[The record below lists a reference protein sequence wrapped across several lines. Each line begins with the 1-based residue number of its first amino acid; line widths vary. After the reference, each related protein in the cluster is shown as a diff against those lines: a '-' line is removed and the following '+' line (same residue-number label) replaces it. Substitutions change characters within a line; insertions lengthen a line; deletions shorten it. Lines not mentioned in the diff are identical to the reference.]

1 MRIRPSYKAIL
12 DSIISNKIRIILI
25 IIFQTISALCENII
39 LVLTFNVLA
48 IIQNKSFDVNN
59 EEINFGEKFTN
70 LLNYIGFDPSLLLF
84 LKLLLLIAFIQALVR
99 YLESI
104 NVAYICAW
112 VGERINKDIARIIL
126 FGDYERINS
135 LRTGQLLNISLT
147 CPDALTYQIKIISD
161 TIVCLF
167 YIFVYSQIL
176 ITLSFKEF
184 IVSSVTL
191 SIVALVQILTQKKV
205 KLRSSETNSSKSSVG
220 NIISEMI
227 KSIKYV
233 KSSGSMNL
241 ISKKLNFS
249 TKDMKRKYVKER
261 MLTDII
267 NPLSI
272 FITISILVFIIYIF
286 TYSANKTNLLLPTV
300 GIFIVSIQRLAGKV
314 SDLGRLNTLFNQNS
328 GKLEIYNKL
337 VEDYNNS
344 NEDEFR
350 KEIKEFNLI
359 NKDKHIENINFKN
372 VYYKYP
378 DRIKWILKDLTFQA
392 EIGDIIGFVGK
403 SGTGKSTILN
413 IISGLLLPKRGDYL
427 INKIEN
433 INYQTFSE
441 KHVAYVSQD
450 AYLIPGTIFENI
462 IWDQKPDLKKA
473 INCMKIIDSI
483 NLLNT
488 LKDGYKT
495 IVGEGGKKLSSG
507 QTQLI
512 CIARAIYKNSSIL
525 ILDEATNALDAS
537 TEKNTFVNLKKLA
550 KNKIIFI
557 VSHNVENIKFCNKIF
572 LLKNCMIERQA
583 SYSELLKNYQ
593 DVDFS

>member
-1 MRIRPSYKAIL
+1 MLSDNFKFT
-12 DSIISNKIRIILI
+12 LI
-25 IIFQTISALCENII
+25 IIFQIISALCENTL
-39 LVLTFNVLA
+39 LVLTYNVLA
-48 IIQNKSFDVNN
+48 IIQNKNFDVNN
-59 EEINFGEKFTN
+59 QEINFGEKFIN
-70 LLNYIGFDPSLLLF
+70 FIDYIGFDISLILF

-112 VGERINKDIARIIL
+112 VGERINKDIAKIIL
-126 FGDYERINS
+126 YGNYEKINS
-135 LRTGQLLNISLT
+135 LRTGKLLNISLT

-176 ITLSFKEF
+176 ITLSLKEF
-184 IVSSVTL
+184 IVSSATL
-191 SIVALVQILTQKKV
+191 SIVAFVQLLTQKKV
-205 KLRSSETNSSKSSVG
+205 KSRSSETNSSKSSVG

-233 KSSGSMNL
+233 KSSGSMKL

-249 TKDMKRKYVKER
+249 TKDMKSKYVKER
-261 MLTDII
+261 MLTDIV

-272 FITISILVFIIYIF
+272 FITVSILVFIIYIF
-286 TYSANKTNLLLPTV
+286 TNSVNESNLLLPTV

-314 SDLGRLNTLFNQNS
+314 ADLGKLNTLFNQNS
-328 GKLEIYNKL
+328 GKLEIYNEL
-337 VEDYNNS
+337 VENYNNS
-344 NEDEFR
+344 SEEQSR
-350 KEIKEFNLI
+350 SEIKEFSLI
-359 NKDKHIENINFKN
+359 NNDKYIENIDFKN
-372 VYYKYP
+372 IYYKYP
-378 DRIKWILKDLTFQA
+378 DKKKWILEDINFEAK
-392 EIGDIIGFVGK
+392 IGDIVGFVGK

-413 IISGLLLPKRGDYL
+413 IISGLLLPKRGYYL
-427 INKIEN
+427 INKKEN
-433 INYQTFSE
+433 INNYDFSE
-441 KHVAYVSQD
+441 NYVAYVSQD

-462 IWDQKPDLKKA
+462 VWDQKPNLKKA
-473 INCMKIIDSI
+473 INCMKMIDSI
-483 NLLNT
+483 NLLNS

-495 IVGEGGKKLSSG
+495 VVGEGGKKLSSG

-537 TEKNTFVNLKKLA
+537 TEKNTFKVLKKLA

-557 VSHNVENIKFCNKIF
+557 VSHNLENIKLCNKIF
-572 LLKNCMIERQA
+572 LLKNCLLKRQQ
-583 SYSELLKNYQ
+583 SYSQLLKNYQ
-593 DVDFS
+593 DLDFS